1 MEFHHPG
8 SKIAVAGVHRLDVI
22 MRIRGK
28 DVPARS
34 RHLELV
40 SALEGIADESGSAV
54 QTRTQLFSSL
64 PSITALTE
72 ALLWS
77 LRTAPTSWPCLSTA
91 KSTPTWSSLLA
102 DFEQPPLCL
111 DLRFTG
117 TEPLKE
123 RGKYIS
129 SHAGTQVLRKK
140 SMDSCMIWRRLPL
153 QKIHKFDVAVM

>member
-54 QTRTQLFSSL
+54 QTQDAAIFEPSVHNSPHRGAFMVLKCQTARCRRHERRIKIGSL
-64 PSITALTE
+64 CPS
-72 ALLWS
+72 
-77 LRTAPTSWPCLSTA
+77 
-91 KSTPTWSSLLA
+91 
-102 DFEQPPLCL
+102 
-111 DLRFTG
+111 G
-117 TEPLKE
+117 
-123 RGKYIS
+123 
-129 SHAGTQVLRKK
+129 
-140 SMDSCMIWRRLPL
+140 
-153 QKIHKFDVAVM
+153 